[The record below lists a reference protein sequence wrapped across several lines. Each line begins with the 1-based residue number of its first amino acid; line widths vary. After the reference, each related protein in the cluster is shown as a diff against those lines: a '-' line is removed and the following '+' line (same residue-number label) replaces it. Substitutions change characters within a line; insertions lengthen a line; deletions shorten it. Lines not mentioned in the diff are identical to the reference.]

1 MGSGWLPFGTLG
13 RPHGTKGE
21 ILLCPFNQKGAG
33 TVAWALPLPVQVVRA
48 EECAAADIVAIRP
61 VHGGF
66 LVRFAGA
73 ESRESVA
80 AMVGRQLHLP
90 RSLFG
95 PLGEAEFFVEDLA
108 GCDVFLPDGRR
119 LGRVVSTFWNGAHDV
134 MTIVA
139 DDGTERLVPAVA
151 QYIRHFEV
159 VNRRLVLDADE

>member
-21 ILLCPFNQKGAG
+21 ILLCPFNKEGAG
-33 TVAWALPLPVQVVRA
+33 IAASQLPLAVRVVKG
-48 EECAAADIVAIRP
+48 EECAAADIVAVRP
-61 VHGGF
+61 VHAGF
-66 LVRFAGA
+66 LIRFAGA

-95 PLGEAEFFVEDLA
+95 PLGQAEFFVEDLP
-108 GCDVFLPDGRR
+108 GCEVFLPDGQR
-119 LGRVVSTFWNGAHDV
+119 LGRVASTFWNGAHDV

-139 DDGTERLVPAVA
+139 DDGTERLVPTVA
-151 QYIRHFEV
+151 QYIRRFEG
-159 VNRRLVLDADE
+159 VNRRLILEAHE